1 MKSRFKFRTLNSG
14 PEKRGFTLIEL
25 LIVIGIIAVLM
36 AIAVVAI
43 NPARQFAKAN
53 DARRQSDVRAIL
65 DAIQYNIIDNKG
77 VFLCAGGDIPT
88 TESVI
93 RSSTTTFPPSAET
106 SGMPFYDLCA
116 NCLVPEY
123 FGTMPIDPQKGGWE
137 SCANYN
143 TEYTIQKTAS
153 ITIRAPHAQLGE
165 KIETTLPGVITV
177 KVPAGVPDT
186 TPPIVGTTSPT
197 SAAVNVAADFSAS
210 VSDNIAVTS
219 CNLFVNGVDQGSMNL
234 SASPCTNCTVL
245 KSYTF
250 TLAGTFPMYARCSDA
265 AGNTTSGSSVNVTVS
280 SAPTPDFSISA
291 SPTSLT
297 GPQTSGASD
306 PSTTITVNSLNGFSS
321 PVTLSTRWCTGPSDT
336 TCSQSKPASITPAFS
351 VNPVTP
357 TGNSTLS
364 LDTNNTPAGTYYFRT
379 RGTSGSLTHDT
390 GVITLTVV
398 DLSVALTANP
408 SSGNAPLNGVDLTAD
423 VGGSSTG
430 TVNFKFHC
438 NASTPPA
445 TWEHS
450 FDTINVT
457 VTDAVPVNRTDLQGH
472 SHSTQILAG
481 EVFTVYDICNY
492 ASAAT
497 YTPRVMIER
506 GGSVQ
511 NTTTVTVS
519 AAPDPDF
526 SISISPASR
535 TINVGDSTTY
545 TFTVASING
554 FNGTVNLYA
563 SLYDNST
570 DEQNDYNNHY
580 NWNCVGELCNCNKAD
595 VNRSGNVDITDVL
608 SLNPYQNQ
616 TCSTTYPQQ
625 NSVERY
631 RCNRA
636 DVNRNGTVDVSDSN
650 AISPYLNRTCSQYY
664 KDITLSLSSG
674 TIPGGSGSA
683 TLTVSSLATTSAG
696 TLYVRATGVYTAAE
710 LANGPER
717 STASTLTVN
726 ALAQGVWRYC
736 ENGTLNCTLNAAYAL
751 GYKFTPTLNGRVT
764 QLCGRFSGTNQTVRL
779 YNSSYATLAQT
790 SISSS
795 NTWVCNSISPVD
807 VFAGSVYYVVVE
819 PGTGNRCRDENLSP
833 TLPQT
838 CNLVTVNA
846 GVVDITSPFDGN
858 HAELNDMVYGLV
870 DITFS
875 PNP

>member
-1 MKSRFKFRTLNSG
+1 
-14 PEKRGFTLIEL
+14 
-25 LIVIGIIAVLM
+25 
-36 AIAVVAI
+36 
-43 NPARQFAKAN
+43 
-53 DARRQSDVRAIL
+53 
-65 DAIQYNIIDNKG
+65 
-77 VFLCAGGDIPT
+77 
-88 TESVI
+88 
-93 RSSTTTFPPSAET
+93 
-106 SGMPFYDLCA
+106 
-116 NCLVPEY
+116 
-123 FGTMPIDPQKGGWE
+123 
-137 SCANYN
+137 
-143 TEYTIQKTAS
+143 
-153 ITIRAPHAQLGE
+153 
-165 KIETTLPGVITV
+165 
-177 KVPAGVPDT
+177 
-186 TPPIVGTTSPT
+186 
-197 SAAVNVAADFSAS
+197 
-210 VSDNIAVTS
+210 
-219 CNLFVNGVDQGSMNL
+219 
-234 SASPCTNCTVL
+234 
-245 KSYTF
+245 
-250 TLAGTFPMYARCSDA
+250 
-265 AGNTTSGSSVNVTVS
+265 
-280 SAPTPDFSISA
+280 
-291 SPTSLT
+291 
-297 GPQTSGASD
+297 
-306 PSTTITVNSLNGFSS
+306 
-321 PVTLSTRWCTGPSDT
+321 
-336 TCSQSKPASITPAFS
+336 
-351 VNPVTP
+351 
-357 TGNSTLS
+357 
-364 LDTNNTPAGTYYFRT
+364 
-379 RGTSGSLTHDT
+379 
-390 GVITLTVV
+390 
-398 DLSVALTANP
+398 
-408 SSGNAPLNGVDLTAD
+408 
-423 VGGSSTG
+423 
-430 TVNFKFHC
+430 
-438 NASTPPA
+438 
-445 TWEHS
+445 
-450 FDTINVT
+450 
-457 VTDAVPVNRTDLQGH
+457 
-472 SHSTQILAG
+472 
-481 EVFTVYDICNY
+481 
-492 ASAAT
+492 
-497 YTPRVMIER
+497 
-506 GGSVQ
+506 
-511 NTTTVTVS
+511 VTVS